1 MMKKLFVFTLAL
13 LLSIATIVPVASAE
27 NSVNPE
33 AGLKGLTKEQIEK
46 SVAEIEYIFT
56 KILVFD
62 DEVGYVVNEKELE
75 KASYPVYQKEGMIA
89 FANYMNQQKGIA
101 TTQKNTVQRCLEDA
115 LGITKGALNQVQKA
129 IEKGE
134 WLSVLGFLTLT
145 GIAVSPPVLFGFFLL
160 CGAPTAQVAP
170 LEK

>member
-1 MMKKLFVFTLAL
+1 MKKLFVFTLAL

-56 KILVFD
+56 EILVFD

-75 KASYPVYQKEGMIA
+75 KASYPVYQK
-89 FANYMNQQKGIA
+89 
-101 TTQKNTVQRCLEDA
+101 
-115 LGITKGALNQVQKA
+115 KA
-129 IEKGE
+129 
-134 WLSVLGFLTLT
+134 
-145 GIAVSPPVLFGFFLL
+145 
-160 CGAPTAQVAP
+160 
-170 LEK
+170 